1 MVRMLLGLVTF
12 QVNNVEKVVDK
23 FSHVMS
29 ERNCTKV
36 AAKYEIRAPT
46 PVHVVIEE
54 NEVSQS
60 VLKF

>member
-1 MVRMLLGLVTF
+1 M
-12 QVNNVEKVVDK
+12 DK